1 MSVCFICSL
10 QIQVGTGR
18 LEACVRVCVC
28 VCVCWLI
35 WVEEACCNRTHYNML
50 PMYPGQSDWWWEWG
64 LGKVRIVLCWCR
76 MECLLFTEDL
86 WQIFK
91 SHADL
96 QTTYKLRSDRLNRG
110 KPRKIQKTTI
120 ETGVNTCGT
129 FKYKI
134 PWWFS
139 KNLPVNAGDTGL
151 IPG

>member
-1 MSVCFICSL
+1 M
-10 QIQVGTGR
+10 
-18 LEACVRVCVC
+18 
-28 VCVCWLI
+28 
-35 WVEEACCNRTHYNML
+35 
-50 PMYPGQSDWWWEWG
+50 
-64 LGKVRIVLCWCR
+64 
-76 MECLLFTEDL
+76 FTEDL

-151 IPG
+151 IPGREDSLKKEMANPYSILTWKIPWAEEPGGLRSPWGHKESDVT